1 VPANSDSRI
10 KVDAADQRAAGVEYS
25 GIDGALGLFFHCQ
38 PYRAKL
44 STTACAS
51 RWRSSQWARGEAAD
65 QFARCRG
72 CPVGAQH
79 AGQKHFHRSKIYG
92 NARCPRCGSGST
104 RMIGNRLC
112 ISCSNREWEV
122 RRGRNAKGSRP
133 TISLPERRVGLII
146 DVDRPGEERRIDVV
160 AEHAI
165 DLAELMVAIL
175 RIAVGKVAFAQA
187 TNGAAISLANFTAF
201 MHGRLPPP
209 TKPKPPRRLLGAA
222 RGRRAA

>member
-1 VPANSDSRI
+1 MPANSDSRI
-10 KVDAADQRAAGVEYS
+10 KVDAAEQRAAGVEYC

-79 AGQKHFHRSKIYG
+79 AGQKHFHRSRIYG
-92 NARCPRCGSGST
+92 IARCVRCGAGAT
-104 RMIGNRLC
+104 RMIGDRLC
-112 ISCSNREWEV
+112 VSCSNREWEH

-133 TISLPERRVGLII
+133 TISLPERRVGVIV
-146 DVDRPGEERRIDVV
+146 DVDKPGEQRRIDVV

-165 DLAELMVAIL
+165 DVAEVMAQIL
-175 RIAVGKVAFAQA
+175 RVAVGKVAFVAP
-187 TNGAAISLANFTAF
+187 TYGPSMSLANFTSF
-201 MHGRLPPP
+201 MVGRLPA
-209 TKPKPPRRLLGAA
+209 KPKPPRRLLGAA